1 MTQSISFDSAA
12 EFYDRTRALPPEV
25 QSQVTLLLA
34 HELKGRGP
42 CIEVGIG
49 TGRIALPLR
58 ESGVEMLGI
67 DLSLA
72 MLARLEENAG
82 GRALPAAQADATRLP
97 FADHSFGAAL
107 VCHVLHLIPEWR
119 RAVAEMVRVTRP
131 GGVLLID
138 HSSGTDAW
146 QELTRR
152 FFQEVPNH
160 RWPVGLDRVEDLDAE
175 MRALGA
181 GLRRLQPV
189 EAVHQGVVGA
199 RIDNLE
205 QGIFAACWDISPEVR
220 RRAAAATRQWAV
232 ERYGSLGAEVE
243 SKQSIVWRA
252 YELLSHR

>member
-25 QSQVTLLLA
+25 QAQVTLLLA
-34 HELKGRGP
+34 QELKGRGP

-58 ESGVEMLGI
+58 EAGVEMLGV
-67 DLSLA
+67 DLSLP
-72 MLARLEENAG
+72 MLARLDENAG
-82 GRALPAAQADATRLP
+82 GRGLLAAQADATRLP

-107 VCHVLHLIPEWR
+107 ACHVLHLIPDWR
-119 RAVAEMVRVTRP
+119 LAAAEMVRVTRP

-138 HSSGTDAW
+138 HSTGTDAW

-152 FFQEVPNH
+152 FFQDVPNH

-175 MRALGA
+175 MAALGA
-181 GLRRLQPV
+181 GLRQLQPI
-189 EAVHQGVVGA
+189 EAVHRGAIGA
-199 RIDNLE
+199 RIENLE
-205 QGIFAACWDISPEVR
+205 QGIFAACWDLSPEVR
-220 RRAAAATRQWAV
+220 RRAAAATRRWAV
-232 ERYGSLGAEVE
+232 QRYGSLGTEVE

-252 YELLSHR
+252 YDLRSP